1 MVYARFGQELY
12 SHETLAAAAV
22 LAHAHGQNERLDTG
36 ALTGRIALLLPEGT
50 PAHRQRVAVKL
61 LQRLSSGA
69 HRNKAAHSQE
79 ARTPQAQTSEA
90 SREAGRSGT
99 AQGQET
105 PRRMEREE
113 EHAGE
118 EHDLEP
124 GRDADGGAF
133 ARLLA
138 YLPDTQARH
147 DLVYYGAARADA
159 LIGAIARDVL
169 YPYFI
174 EGRIPPP
181 FEEDEFLVA
190 NAGLLLAPEP
200 ILTTGVVSDIARR
213 AWQFDSERTVTLA
226 LRVLRQA
233 GILLSAPI
241 LGERGRVAAFTL
253 APHGLS
259 LAALLWG
266 LHHEFGQ
273 ADYAPSWDQ
282 VCRAE
287 FARLYVVPPS
297 VIASRLLEA
306 ERAGLVA
313 FWSVGGT
320 RRVSLR
326 VRETDALACLLLSG
340 RRAK

>member
-1 MVYARFGQELY
+1 MYARFGQELY
-12 SHETLAAAAV
+12 AHETLAAAAV
-22 LAHAHGQNERLDTG
+22 LARAHTENEGLEAG
-36 ALTGRIALLLPEGT
+36 ALAGRVALLLPEGT

-61 LQRLSSGA
+61 LQRLSAGA
-69 HRNKAAHSQE
+69 YQNKGTHQE
-79 ARTPQAQTSEA
+79 DCQDS
-90 SREAGRSGT
+90 
-99 AQGQET
+99 
-105 PRRMEREE
+105 
-113 EHAGE
+113 
-118 EHDLEP
+118 
-124 GRDADGGAF
+124 GAF
-133 ARLLA
+133 AQLLA
-138 YLPDTQARH
+138 YLGDTQARQ

-159 LIGAIARDVL
+159 LIGAIARDIL

-174 EGRIPPP
+174 ENRIPPP
-181 FEEDEFLVA
+181 FGEDEFLVA

-200 ILTTGVVSDIARR
+200 ILTTGVVADIACR

-266 LHHEFGQ
+266 LHHEYGH
-273 ADYAPSWDQ
+273 ADDAPAWDQ
-282 VCRAE
+282 VCRSD

-297 VIASRLLEA
+297 VIASRLMEA

-313 FWSVGGT
+313 FWSMGGT
-320 RRVSLR
+320 RRVALK
-326 VRETDALACLLLSG
+326 VRETDALARLLLSG

>member
-1 MVYARFGQELY
+1 MYARFGQELY
-12 SHETLAAAAV
+12 PHETLAAAAV
-22 LAHAHGQNERLDTG
+22 LARAWAENEYLEAG
-36 ALTGRIALLLPEGT
+36 LLTGRIALLLPEGT

-61 LQRLSSGA
+61 LQRLSAGAHQKKAASKDTPKDTPKDTSGKDSHQSAGKTSGA
-69 HRNKAAHSQE
+69 AVGKE
-79 ARTPQAQTSEA
+79 AFD
-90 SREAGRSGT
+90 AGR
-99 AQGQET
+99 AQKDQPPPLRHEQDS
-105 PRRMEREE
+105 
-113 EHAGE
+113 A
-118 EHDLEP
+118 
-124 GRDADGGAF
+124 AF
-133 ARLLA
+133 AQLLA
-138 YLPDTQARH
+138 YLSDTQARQ

-159 LIGAIARDVL
+159 LIGAIARDIL

-181 FEEDEFLVA
+181 FGEDEFLVA

-200 ILTTGVVSDIARR
+200 ILTTGVVADIARR
-213 AWQFDSERTVTLA
+213 VWQFDSERTVTLA

-259 LAALLWG
+259 LTAMLWG
-266 LHHEFGQ
+266 LYHEYGH
-273 ADYAPSWDQ
+273 ADDAPTWDQ
-282 VCRAE
+282 VCRSD

-297 VIASRLLEA
+297 VIASRLMEA

-313 FWSVGGT
+313 FWSAGGT
-320 RRVSLR
+320 RRVALK
-326 VRETDALACLLLSG
+326 VRETDALARLLLSG